1 MGTSKIGAQRI
12 GWIRSDF
19 SKDIACLWLEFHEFE
34 ALTETNK
41 SLNSVI
47 RLFGI
52 KMSVVTIT

>member
-1 MGTSKIGAQRI
+1 VLKGLVELDLI
-12 GWIRSDF
+12 F
-19 SKDIACLWLEFHEFE
+19 FKDIACLWLEFHEFE